1 MSLLSS
7 LRRSVARRP
16 YTRGAVDLARPV
28 YRRLRTRWLRLRHP
42 RGGFVTGNGV
52 RVFVDFQS
60 PTYEWY
66 DADAPNLS
74 FDQGVIRGA
83 IAVSGGNVFVDVG
96 AHFGFY
102 AAYVADL
109 AREAGT
115 AMRIVAFEPDR
126 RHCECLRSTLAPY
139 DDLDISIVPVAI
151 TDAIGTVAM
160 YRSSDASCLH
170 SYHDATATLAYRVDG
185 VTLDSALETYIGTND
200 RVAVIKIDVDGAEPS
215 VFRGAERIL
224 REHRPIV
231 FTELAPKHL
240 RRNRTD
246 PKQFFSELCS
256 RFHTYWV
263 RQERKSI
270 VEVSAGDFEEI
281 EASIDIVTD
290 VLLSDRP
297 LDLATFSDG
306 AVTDIPELAG
316 ERGLKAGH

>member
-1 MSLLSS
+1 MSMLSS
-7 LRRSVARRP
+7 LRRSVARRS

-28 YRRLRTRWLRLRHP
+28 YRDLRTRWLRLRHP

-74 FDQGVIRGA
+74 FDQRIIRGA
-83 IAVSGGNVFVDVG
+83 IAQSSGNVFVDVG
-96 AHFGFY
+96 AHFGFF

-109 AREAGT
+109 TREAGT
-115 AMRIVAFEPDR
+115 AMRILAFEPDR
-126 RHCECLRSTLAPY
+126 RHFECLRSTLAPY
-139 DDLDISIVPVAI
+139 DDLDISLFPVAVS
-151 TDAIGTVAM
+151 DAIGTIAM

-170 SYHDATATLAYRVDG
+170 SYPDDTTSLAYSVDG
-185 VTLDSALETYIGTND
+185 VTLDSALETYLGPDD
-200 RVAVIKIDVDGAEPS
+200 RVGVIKIDVDGAEPS
-215 VFRGAERIL
+215 VFRGAERVL

-231 FTELAPKHL
+231 FTELAPKLL

-246 PKQFFSELCS
+246 PKQFFSGLCS

-263 RQERKSI
+263 RYELESI
-270 VEVSAGDFEEI
+270 VEVRAGDFEEI

-297 LDLATFSDG
+297 LDLGRF
-306 AVTDIPELAG
+306 
-316 ERGLKAGH
+316 